1 MKVSFEDSLN
11 LVYRLILHLENIN
24 EQVAIEIETEDGLEL
39 KLNQQNL
46 KNGDV
51 LVWEIDAVV
60 LVL

>member
-51 LVWEIDAVV
+51 LV
-60 LVL
+60 